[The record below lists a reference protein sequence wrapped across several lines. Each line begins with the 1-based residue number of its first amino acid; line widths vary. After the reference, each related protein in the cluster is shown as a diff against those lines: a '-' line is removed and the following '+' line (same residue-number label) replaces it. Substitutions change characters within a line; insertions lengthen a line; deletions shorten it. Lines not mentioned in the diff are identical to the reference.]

1 MEMIIMD
8 KLRKDIV
15 RSIRGQFPDVTLKE
29 IDQIIVAFLNQVKE
43 EVNNDNTVNLYGFA
57 KFSPKSVTR
66 ETHFNGIAN
75 QYEERKVEYNQVSF
89 KSSKIWKQQLNKK
102 EDDNE

>member
-1 MEMIIMD
+1 MD
-8 KLRKDIV
+8 KLRKDVV
-15 RSIRGQFPDVTLKE
+15 RSIRDQFPELTLRE
-29 IDQIIVAFLNQVKE
+29 IDSVVVAFLNQVKE
-43 EVNNDNTVNLYGFA
+43 EVENNNTVSLYSFG

>member
-1 MEMIIMD
+1 MD

-29 IDQIIVAFLNQVKE
+29 IDQIIVAFLNQVKDEVE
-43 EVNNDNTVNLYGFA
+43 EGNTVSLYSFG

-89 KSSKIWKQQLNKK
+89 KSSKIWKQKLNKK